1 MNTANLRLRDRW
13 LLALFAS
20 LFLTVGA
27 SAQNE
32 VEIQGRV
39 TADGQPLVG
48 ASVIIKG
55 TTTGTSTDIAG
66 NFTVR
71 ACSPSDSSATKPARS
86 PLRQE

>member
-1 MNTANLRLRDRW
+1 MNTINLCLRGRW

-20 LFLTVGA
+20 LFLAVGA

-32 VEIQGRV
+32 VRGRV

-55 TTTGTSTDIAG
+55 TTTGTRTGAG
-66 NFTVR
+66 LKRCN
-71 ACSPSDSSATKPARS
+71 DSIFRT
-86 PLRQE
+86 LRFCIKE

>member
-1 MNTANLRLRDRW
+1 MNTANLRLRGRW

-20 LFLTVGA
+20 LFLAVGA

-55 TTTGTSTDIAG
+55 TTAPRTEP
-66 NFTVR
+66 
-71 ACSPSDSSATKPARS
+71 CSPSDSSATKPARS

>member
-66 NFTVR
+66 NLTEP
-71 ACSPSDSSATKPARS
+71 CSPSDSSATKPARS